1 VGRCSECSGFLKT
14 LSGKEG
20 FSGGGKEGVCELAEC
35 LSQDEDQAIVAEFM
49 RARAQCE
56 IHAKFPR
63 LKYLPKP
70 LSAQMKPAAELARAR
85 GASSHR

>member
-1 VGRCSECSGFLKT
+1 MAFFRSSRHLTALLRHCD
-14 LSGKEG
+14 KE
-20 FSGGGKEGVCELAEC
+20 EAILCELAEC

-49 RARAQCE
+49 RPRAQCE

-70 LSAQMKPAAELARAR
+70 LSAQMKPAAELARAC